1 MNVNRSS
8 DFLGICFSKQCK
20 ENKQKEKDAQIAFQQ
35 AQANALAAL
44 GQNISASD
52 SDSDIPQKLLFSSVA
67 IAGIILIVS
76 IIKP

>member
-1 MNVNRSS
+1 MNVNRNS

-35 AQANALAAL
+35 AQAQALAAL
-44 GQNISASD
+44 GQNINAPD
-52 SDSDIPQKLLFSSVA
+52 ADAGIPQKLLFGSVA

>member
-20 ENKQKEKDAQIAFQQ
+20 ENKQKEKDAQIAFAQ
-35 AQANALAAL
+35 AQADALAAL
-44 GQNISASD
+44 GQSINSPD
-52 SDSDIPQKLLFSSVA
+52 SGADIPQKLLYGSVA